1 MAAPPDEMAKHTDVL
16 LLVNA
21 MMGQLIS
28 GVANRIFIVSL
39 PTIAA
44 ALNAD
49 ILAVS
54 WALIAYQLAGICLSV
69 VFGRL
74 GDVHGRYAIYGGGF
88 VVMTISSLLC
98 GIAPSV
104 GWLIVF
110 RLIQGVGAAMIASAA
125 RVLAMEASPEGA
137 EGRANGFMTMSF
149 HGGLLLGPPLGG
161 LVIDFLNW
169 RWTFFLLVPF
179 GMAGIILTAVR
190 ARSRRVTRVGRAPA
204 IDYVGSV
211 LLVVLTVAL
220 TLLVDRRSA
229 EAIGV
234 GQSYVIA
241 VVFALAL
248 ASFLV
253 HENRAANPVMNLAL
267 FRIRMFVFSV
277 LTLLVFAITSSV
289 LTFLLPFYLQD
300 VLHHSPSFIGLLFL
314 SAPVL
319 TISLAALA
327 GLITDRIGPRIPAS
341 IGLAVVMAAFGIG
354 VVLKV
359 DSHWGWAA
367 LLLAC
372 TGVGQGFFNTPNQTA
387 IIGSVPRA
395 YRGFATG
402 LVQMVFGVGSLL
414 GISLGGALLTVM
426 FRHYSG
432 VPDAT
437 PSAAAPAP
445 FVAAMSTTYL
455 VCFVFMGLALVASLM
470 RGGRR
475 IEAAE
480 IR

>member
-1 MAAPPDEMAKHTDVL
+1 MAKHIDVL

-28 GVANRIFIVSL
+28 GVATRIFIVSL

-49 ILAVS
+49 ILSVS
-54 WALIAYQLAGICLSV
+54 WALISYQLAGICLSV

-74 GDVHGRYAIYGGGF
+74 GDIHGRYPIYGAGF
-88 VVMTISSLLC
+88 VIMTITSFLC
-98 GIAPSV
+98 GVAPSV

-110 RLIQGVGAAMIASAA
+110 RLVQGIGAAMIASAA
-125 RVLAMEASPEGA
+125 RVLAMEAMPEGA

-161 LVIDFLNW
+161 LVIDLLNW
-169 RWTFFLLVPF
+169 RWIFFLLVPF
-179 GMAGIILTAVR
+179 GVAGIVLTAMR
-190 ARSRRVTRVGRAPA
+190 ARGRRVAPSGRPPA
-204 IDYVGSV
+204 VDYVGAT
-211 LLVVLTVAL
+211 LLVVLTMAL

-234 GQSYVIA
+234 GQTSVMT
-241 VVFALAL
+241 VVFGLTL
-248 ASFLV
+248 VGFLV
-253 HENRAANPVMNLAL
+253 HERRAVNPVVNLAL
-267 FRIRMFVFSV
+267 FRIRMFAFSV
-277 LTLLVFAITSSV
+277 LSLLVFAITSSV

-327 GLITDRIGPRIPAS
+327 GLLTDRIGPMIPAS
-341 IGLAVVMAAFGIG
+341 IGLSVIMVGFAIG

-359 DSHWGWAA
+359 DSHWSLPA

-372 TGVGQGFFNTPNQTA
+372 TGIGQGFFNTPNQTA
-387 IIGSVPRA
+387 IIGSVPRE

-402 LVQMVFGVGSLL
+402 LVQMIFGVGSLL

-432 VPDAT
+432 IPDAT
-437 PSAAAPAP
+437 PSADAPGP
-445 FVAAMSTTYL
+445 FVAAMSATYA
-455 VCFVFMGLALVASLM
+455 VCLAVMTVALIASLM

-475 IEAAE
+475 IEAAAM
-480 IR
+480 R

>member
-1 MAAPPDEMAKHTDVL
+1 MAKHIDVL

-28 GVANRIFIVSL
+28 GVATRIFIVSL

-49 ILAVS
+49 ILSVS
-54 WALIAYQLAGICLSV
+54 WALISYQLAGICLSV

-74 GDVHGRYAIYGGGF
+74 GDIHGRYPIYGAGF
-88 VVMTISSLLC
+88 VIMTITSFLC
-98 GIAPSV
+98 GVAPSV

-110 RLIQGVGAAMIASAA
+110 RLVQGIGAAMIASAA
-125 RVLAMEASPEGA
+125 RVLAMEAMPEGA

-161 LVIDFLNW
+161 LVIDLLNW
-169 RWTFFLLVPF
+169 RWIFFLLVPF
-179 GMAGIILTAVR
+179 GVAGIILTAMR
-190 ARSRRVTRVGRAPA
+190 ARRRRVAPSGRPPA
-204 IDYVGSV
+204 VDYVGAT
-211 LLVVLTVAL
+211 LLVVLTMAL

-234 GQSYVIA
+234 GQTGVMI
-241 VVFALAL
+241 VVFALTL
-248 ASFLV
+248 AGFLV
-253 HENRAANPVMNLAL
+253 HERRAVNPVVNLAL

-277 LTLLVFAITSSV
+277 LSLLVFAITSSV

-327 GLITDRIGPRIPAS
+327 GLLTDRIGPMIPAS
-341 IGLAVVMAAFGIG
+341 IGLSVIMVGFAIG

-359 DSHWGWAA
+359 DSHWSLPA

-372 TGVGQGFFNTPNQTA
+372 TGIGQGFFNTPNQTA
-387 IIGSVPRA
+387 IIGSVPRE

-402 LVQMVFGVGSLL
+402 LVQMIFGVGSLL

-432 VPDAT
+432 IPDAT
-437 PSAAAPAP
+437 PSADAPGP
-445 FVAAMSTTYL
+445 FVAAMSTTYA
-455 VCFVFMGLALVASLM
+455 VCLAVMTVALIASLM

-475 IEAAE
+475 IEAAAM
-480 IR
+480 R

>member
-1 MAAPPDEMAKHTDVL
+1 MAKHIDVL

-28 GVANRIFIVSL
+28 GVATRIFIVSL

-49 ILAVS
+49 ILSVS
-54 WALIAYQLAGICLSV
+54 WALISYQLAGICLSV

-74 GDVHGRYAIYGGGF
+74 GDIHGRYPIYGAGF
-88 VVMTISSLLC
+88 VIMTITSFLC
-98 GIAPSV
+98 GVSPSV

-110 RLIQGVGAAMIASAA
+110 RLVQGIGAAMIASAA
-125 RVLAMEASPEGA
+125 RVLAMEAMPEGA

-161 LVIDFLNW
+161 LVIDLLNW
-169 RWTFFLLVPF
+169 RWIFFLLVPF
-179 GMAGIILTAVR
+179 GVAGIVLTAMR
-190 ARSRRVTRVGRAPA
+190 ARGRRVAPSGRPPA
-204 IDYVGSV
+204 VDYVGAT
-211 LLVVLTVAL
+211 LLVVLTMAL

-234 GQSYVIA
+234 GQTGVMI
-241 VVFALAL
+241 VVFALTL
-248 ASFLV
+248 AGFLV
-253 HENRAANPVMNLAL
+253 HERRAVNPVVNLAL
-267 FRIRMFVFSV
+267 FRIRMFAFSV
-277 LTLLVFAITSSV
+277 LSLLVFAITSSV

-327 GLITDRIGPRIPAS
+327 GLLTDRIGPMIPAS
-341 IGLAVVMAAFGIG
+341 IGLSVIMVGFAIG

-359 DSHWGWAA
+359 DSHWSLPA

-372 TGVGQGFFNTPNQTA
+372 TGIGQGFFNTPNQTA
-387 IIGSVPRA
+387 IIGSVPRE

-402 LVQMVFGVGSLL
+402 LVQMIFGVGSLL

-432 VPDAT
+432 IPDAT
-437 PSAAAPAP
+437 PSADAPGP
-445 FVAAMSTTYL
+445 FVAAMSTTYA
-455 VCFVFMGLALVASLM
+455 VCLAVMTVALIASLM

-475 IEAAE
+475 IEAAAM
-480 IR
+480 R

>member
-1 MAAPPDEMAKHTDVL
+1 MAKHIDVL

-28 GVANRIFIVSL
+28 GVATRIFIVSL

-49 ILAVS
+49 ILSVS
-54 WALIAYQLAGICLSV
+54 WALISYQLAGICLSV

-74 GDVHGRYAIYGGGF
+74 GDIHGRYPIYGAGF
-88 VVMTISSLLC
+88 VIMTITSFLC
-98 GIAPSV
+98 GVAPSV

-110 RLIQGVGAAMIASAA
+110 RLVQGIGAAMIASAA
-125 RVLAMEASPEGA
+125 RVLAMEAMPEGA

-161 LVIDFLNW
+161 LVIDLLNW
-169 RWTFFLLVPF
+169 RWIFFLLVPF
-179 GMAGIILTAVR
+179 GVAGIVLTAMR
-190 ARSRRVTRVGRAPA
+190 ARRRRVAPSGRPPA
-204 IDYVGSV
+204 VDYVGAT
-211 LLVVLTVAL
+211 LLVVLTMAL
-220 TLLVDRRSA
+220 TLVVDRRSA

-234 GQSYVIA
+234 GQTGVMI
-241 VVFALAL
+241 VVFALTL
-248 ASFLV
+248 AGFLV
-253 HENRAANPVMNLAL
+253 HERRAVNPVVNLAL

-277 LTLLVFAITSSV
+277 LSLLVFAITSSV

-327 GLITDRIGPRIPAS
+327 GLLTDRIGPMIPAS
-341 IGLAVVMAAFGIG
+341 IGLSVIMVGFAIG

-359 DSHWGWAA
+359 DSHWSLPA

-372 TGVGQGFFNTPNQTA
+372 TGIGQGFFNTPNQTA
-387 IIGSVPRA
+387 IIGSVPRE

-402 LVQMVFGVGSLL
+402 LVQMIFGVGSLL

-432 VPDAT
+432 IPDAT
-437 PSAAAPAP
+437 PSADAPGP
-445 FVAAMSTTYL
+445 FVAAMSTTYA
-455 VCFVFMGLALVASLM
+455 VCLAVMMVALIASLM

-475 IEAAE
+475 IEAAAM
-480 IR
+480 R

>member
-1 MAAPPDEMAKHTDVL
+1 MAKHIDVL

-28 GVANRIFIVSL
+28 GVATRIFIVSL

-49 ILAVS
+49 ILSVS
-54 WALIAYQLAGICLSV
+54 WALISYQLAGICLSV

-74 GDVHGRYAIYGGGF
+74 GDIHGRYPIYGAGF
-88 VVMTISSLLC
+88 VIMTITSFLC
-98 GIAPSV
+98 GVAPSV

-110 RLIQGVGAAMIASAA
+110 RLVQGIGAAMIASAA
-125 RVLAMEASPEGA
+125 RVLAMEAMPEGA

-161 LVIDFLNW
+161 LVIDLLNW
-169 RWTFFLLVPF
+169 RWIFFLLVPF
-179 GMAGIILTAVR
+179 GVAGIVLTAMR
-190 ARSRRVTRVGRAPA
+190 ARRRRVAPSGRPPA
-204 IDYVGSV
+204 VDYVGAT
-211 LLVVLTVAL
+211 LLVVLTMAL
-220 TLLVDRRSA
+220 TLVVDRRSA

-234 GQSYVIA
+234 GQTGVMI
-241 VVFALAL
+241 VVFALTL
-248 ASFLV
+248 AGFLV
-253 HENRAANPVMNLAL
+253 HERRAVNPVVNLAL
-267 FRIRMFVFSV
+267 FRIRMFAFSV
-277 LTLLVFAITSSV
+277 LSLLVFAITSSV

-327 GLITDRIGPRIPAS
+327 GLLTDRIGPMIPAS
-341 IGLAVVMAAFGIG
+341 IGLSVIMVGFAIG

-359 DSHWGWAA
+359 DSHWSLPA

-372 TGVGQGFFNTPNQTA
+372 TGIGQGFFNTPNQTA
-387 IIGSVPRA
+387 IIGSVPRE

-402 LVQMVFGVGSLL
+402 LVQMIFGVGSLL

-432 VPDAT
+432 IPDAT
-437 PSAAAPAP
+437 PSADAPGP
-445 FVAAMSTTYL
+445 FVAAMSTTYA
-455 VCFVFMGLALVASLM
+455 VCLAVMTVALIASLM

-475 IEAAE
+475 IEAAAM
-480 IR
+480 R

>member
-1 MAAPPDEMAKHTDVL
+1 MAKHIDVL

-28 GVANRIFIVSL
+28 GVATRIFIVSL

-49 ILAVS
+49 ILSVS
-54 WALIAYQLAGICLSV
+54 WALISYQLAGICLSV

-74 GDVHGRYAIYGGGF
+74 GDIHGRYPIYGAGF
-88 VVMTISSLLC
+88 VIMTITSFLC
-98 GIAPSV
+98 GVAPSV

-110 RLIQGVGAAMIASAA
+110 RLVQGIGAAMIASAA
-125 RVLAMEASPEGA
+125 RVLAMEAMPEGA

-161 LVIDFLNW
+161 LVIDLLNW
-169 RWTFFLLVPF
+169 RWIFFLLVPF
-179 GMAGIILTAVR
+179 GVAGIVLTAMR
-190 ARSRRVTRVGRAPA
+190 ARRRRVAPSGRPPDV
-204 IDYVGSV
+204 DYVGAT
-211 LLVVLTVAL
+211 LLVVLTMAL
-220 TLLVDRRSA
+220 TLVVDRRSA

-234 GQSYVIA
+234 GQTGVMI
-241 VVFALAL
+241 VVFALTL
-248 ASFLV
+248 AGFLV
-253 HENRAANPVMNLAL
+253 HERRAVNPVVNLAL
-267 FRIRMFVFSV
+267 FRIRMFAFSV
-277 LTLLVFAITSSV
+277 LSLLVFAITSSV

-327 GLITDRIGPRIPAS
+327 GLLTDRIGPMIPAS
-341 IGLAVVMAAFGIG
+341 IGLSVIMVGFAIG

-359 DSHWGWAA
+359 DSHWSLPA

-372 TGVGQGFFNTPNQTA
+372 TGIGQGFFNTPNQTA
-387 IIGSVPRA
+387 IIGSVPRE

-402 LVQMVFGVGSLL
+402 LVQMIFGVGSLL

-432 VPDAT
+432 IPDAT
-437 PSAAAPAP
+437 PSADAPGP
-445 FVAAMSTTYL
+445 FVAAMSTTYA
-455 VCFVFMGLALVASLM
+455 VCLAVMTVALIASLM

-475 IEAAE
+475 IEAAAM
-480 IR
+480 R

>member
-1 MAAPPDEMAKHTDVL
+1 MAKHIDVL

-28 GVANRIFIVSL
+28 GVATRIFIVSL

-49 ILAVS
+49 ILSVS
-54 WALIAYQLAGICLSV
+54 WALISYQLAGICLSV

-74 GDVHGRYAIYGGGF
+74 GDIHGRYPIYGAGF
-88 VVMTISSLLC
+88 VIMTITSFLC
-98 GIAPSV
+98 GVSPSV

-110 RLIQGVGAAMIASAA
+110 RLVQGIGAAMIASAA
-125 RVLAMEASPEGA
+125 RVLAMEAMPEGA

-161 LVIDFLNW
+161 LVIDLLNW
-169 RWTFFLLVPF
+169 RWIFFLLVPF
-179 GMAGIILTAVR
+179 GVAGIVLTAMR
-190 ARSRRVTRVGRAPA
+190 ARRRRVAPSGRPPDV
-204 IDYVGSV
+204 DYVGAT
-211 LLVVLTVAL
+211 LLVVLTMAL
-220 TLLVDRRSA
+220 TLVVDRRSA

-234 GQSYVIA
+234 GQTGVMI
-241 VVFALAL
+241 VVFALTL
-248 ASFLV
+248 AGFLV
-253 HENRAANPVMNLAL
+253 HERRAVNPVVNLAL
-267 FRIRMFVFSV
+267 FRIRMFAFSV
-277 LTLLVFAITSSV
+277 LSLLVFAITSSV

-327 GLITDRIGPRIPAS
+327 GLLTDRIGPMIPAS
-341 IGLAVVMAAFGIG
+341 IGLSVIMVGFAIG

-359 DSHWGWAA
+359 DSHWSLPA

-372 TGVGQGFFNTPNQTA
+372 TGIGQGFFNTPNQTA
-387 IIGSVPRA
+387 IIGSVPRE

-402 LVQMVFGVGSLL
+402 LVQMIFGVGSLL

-432 VPDAT
+432 IPDAT
-437 PSAAAPAP
+437 PSADAPGP
-445 FVAAMSTTYL
+445 FVAAMSTTYA
-455 VCFVFMGLALVASLM
+455 VCLAVMTVALIASLM

-475 IEAAE
+475 IEAAAM
-480 IR
+480 R